1 MKHGG
6 GSVMV
11 WGGISVRGVT
21 RLKLIIGK
29 MDSKAYKY
37 ILQYNVLPDGKRLLG
52 KGFILQ
58 QDNDPKH
65 KEKRV
70 MRYLNNKQK
79 DGNFF
84 ISYCYVSP
92 SSFQ

>member
-1 MKHGG
+1 
-6 GSVMV
+6 
-11 WGGISVRGVT
+11 
-21 RLKLIIGK
+21 

-79 DGNFF
+79 GGNFF
-84 ISYCYVSP
+84 ISYCYVFP